1 MNIGVASTVT
11 RGPRTLAWLTA
22 LLYFLV
28 YPADAFELIPGDW
41 FEQPSQDSPRLGDE
55 SRALAKAQSW
65 LKIHPCREHSLG
77 ESSGEAHRRALA
89 LALIEPE
96 LFTSCSSDALLHIR
110 DLQHQ
115 ILLQSTGN
123 LSEPEKRGQLALH
136 VLALAAACQKPVDS
150 NGRDL
155 AAILREKPP
164 VGTTRNRF
172 SQALELLALCALGH
186 REQHLKDM
194 ALENVMELERQGAA
208 FLADSL
214 AINILSA
221 VCLEDGNTDA
231 LPTPIMNAVRQ
242 LAGMQLSNG
251 SFGNLHTSALVTQAL
266 WAADPEERL
275 PRWSKAKAMRFIL
288 AAQEEEGHFGNLLA
302 TFQVAPLLA
311 GKTLAGV
318 ASHHTS
324 FCKAK
329 AGLEDSASG
338 PEAGRISVWY
348 SLWIGD
354 AATNRSSITVWVRPN
369 ATFFDVVQAAAEKD
383 PRFRMEFKRSSLG
396 PYLTSL
402 SGIVQNTETGYFWMA
417 HAMNFATGVVTPLTT
432 GIGSHTV
439 ADSDHVIMWYKKPA
453 F

>member
-11 RGPRTLAWLTA
+11 RGPKMLAYLTA
-22 LLYFLV
+22 LLCFLV
-28 YPADAFELIPGDW
+28 YPVDAFELIPGDW
-41 FEQPSQDSPRLGDE
+41 FEQPSQDLPRLGDE

-123 LSEPEKRGQLALH
+123 LSEVENRGQLALH

-155 AAILREKPP
+155 AALLREKPP

-194 ALENVMELERQGAA
+194 ALENVMELERQGTA
-208 FLADSL
+208 FLADAL
-214 AINILSA
+214 AMNILSV

-302 TFQVAPLLA
+302 TFHVAPLLA
-311 GKTLAGV
+311 WQN
-318 ASHHTS
+318 SRRES
-324 FCKAK
+324 
-329 AGLEDSASG
+329 D
-338 PEAGRISVWY
+338 AGRISVWY

-369 ATFFDVVQAAAEKD
+369 ATFFDVLQAAAEKD

-396 PYLTSL
+396 PYVTSL

>member
-115 ILLQSTGN
+115 ILLQSTG
-123 LSEPEKRGQLALH
+123 LQPH
-136 VLALAAACQKPVDS
+136 FVL
-150 NGRDL
+150 
-155 AAILREKPP
+155 
-164 VGTTRNRF
+164 
-172 SQALELLALCALGH
+172 
-186 REQHLKDM
+186 
-194 ALENVMELERQGAA
+194 A

-432 GIGSHTV
+432 AYRETAAGSP
-439 ADSDHVIMWYKKPA
+439 SHVYGNQLAPFEARK
-453 F
+453 